1 MLKTIIVEVL
11 AISLFLFPAIA
22 QSPTIPLLQEGRLLL
37 IEGNS
42 LVSGQSGALQND
54 LERLIW
60 EAADKY
66 QIDYDLLY
74 NLAICESGLKHEKYG
89 DNGRAY
95 GLFQWWQSSWD
106 MYNKK
111 FGTTLDRK
119 NIDDQAEMTAKVLN
133 IGGYKNWTNCFKK
146 QVLADLK

>member
-1 MLKTIIVEVL
+1 MWLPLSV
-11 AISLFLFPAIA
+11 
-22 QSPTIPLLQEGRLLL
+22 QSPSILPLQELDSNTQLL
-37 IEGNS
+37 IENNS
-42 LVSGQSGALQND
+42 FKGKVAIIWGVES
-54 LERLIW
+54 LIW
-60 EAADKY
+60 EVADKY
-66 QIDYDLLY
+66 QIEYDLLY

-146 QVLADLK
+146 

>member
-1 MLKTIIVEVL
+1 MLGI
-11 AISLFLFPAIA
+11 AIGLGLFLFPATA
-22 QSPTIPLLQEGRLLL
+22 QAPSNLPFQELEGSL
-37 IEGNS
+37 ILIQGNS
-42 LVSGQSGALQND
+42 LVRSYPGALQND

-60 EAADKY
+60 EVADKY
-66 QIDYDLLY
+66 QIEYDLLY

-119 NIDDQAEMTAKVLN
+119 NIDDQTEMTAKVLN

-146 QVLADLK
+146 QVLVDLK